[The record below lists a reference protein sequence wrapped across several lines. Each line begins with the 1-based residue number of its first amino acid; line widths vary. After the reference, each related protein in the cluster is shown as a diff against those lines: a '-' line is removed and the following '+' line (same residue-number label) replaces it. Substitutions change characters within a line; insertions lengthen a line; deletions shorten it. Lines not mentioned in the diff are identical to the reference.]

1 MGHVTPHTTQTLL
14 SRLEGSGSFR
24 FDDLLTQLTRA
35 LPQFELPPRVLD
47 LVDAA
52 HCLVPPAP
60 GLEELVTVSHSANG
74 VK

>member
-60 GLEELVTVSHSANG
+60 GLEKLVTVSHSANG